1 MCIRDRFLLAMGA
14 VIALLFGGASVGND
28 VKLALALF
36 AVWGLANVGGLFD
49 RRAWLPASE
58 VARWSA
64 TIAAAALLAPAGWRI
79 VAAGGAALLALAA
92 LVPVVRQGPSFARA
106 GRAQEPMP
114 VLVAGGEGVQA

>member
-1 MCIRDRFLLAMGA
+1 MGA
-14 VIALLFGGASVGND
+14 VIALLFGGGRLGND

-36 AVWGLANVGGLFD
+36 AVWGLTNVGGLFD

-64 TIAAAALLAPAGWRI
+64 TIAAAALLAPAGWRL
-79 VAAGGAALLALAA
+79 VAPGGAALLALAA
-92 LVPVVRQGPSFARA
+92 LLPVARQRASF
-106 GRAQEPMP
+106 GRATEPMP